1 VSDEFKI
8 YLNSKIGKRNK
19 NLEVLASFFESN
31 ELQILKEKSISIVGT
46 NGKTSSAFYLNEIFT
61 KNDIS
66 SVLFTSPH
74 LVDVNERI
82 KINNEIISDKKISSY
97 MDDLKQF
104 ESENNIELAYFE
116 TLFLTSCKLFLESEA
131 DYFIVE
137 AGIGGL
143 YDTTSILNVDTVC
156 ITNVNY
162 DHMDLLGES
171 LEEIFHQKIQISDN
185 PKRIIF
191 GDPNLY
197 KVHKTY
203 VHDMFDLT
211 DKDIY
216 LNDLES
222 QNKMSLN
229 FGTALKIFESII
241 TNFDEDKTS
250 NEESYPKA
258 PGRFEEVSKNPI
270 KIIDGAHNASSFETL
285 VSFIEENHKI
295 GDFDIYIGMK
305 KGKNTNEFMNKIFAK
320 NFNQIYL
327 IENDSFFE
335 QTKTSDFENYF
346 NENGLT
352 YKVANVDDFYT
363 SKNPS
368 ILTGSLYLVG
378 KYKKEYSW
386 KLSLW

>member
-1 VSDEFKI
+1 MSDEFKI

-82 KINNEIISDKKISSY
+82 KINNEIISDEKISLY

-116 TLFLTSCKLFLESEA
+116 TLFLTSCKLFLESKA

-191 GDPNLY
+191 GDSNLY

-203 VHDMFDLT
+203 VHDKFDLT

-222 QNKMSLN
+222 QNKMNLN

-250 NEESYPKA
+250 TVESYPKV
-258 PGRFEEVSKNPI
+258 PGRFEEVSKNPL
-270 KIIDGAHNASSFETL
+270 KIIDGAHNSSSLETL
-285 VSFIEENHKI
+285 VSFIEENHTT

-305 KGKNTNEFMNKIFAK
+305 MGKNIIEFMNKIFTK

-346 NENGLT
+346 NANGLT
-352 YKVANVDDFYT
+352 YKVATIGDFYT

-378 KYKKEYSW
+378 KYKKEYS
-386 KLSLW
+386 

>member
-295 GDFDIYIGMK
+295 GVFDIYIGMK

-378 KYKKEYSW
+378 KYKKEYS
-386 KLSLW
+386 

>member
-1 VSDEFKI
+1 MSDEFKI

-82 KINNEIISDKKISSY
+82 KINNEIISDEKISLY

-116 TLFLTSCKLFLESEA
+116 TLFLTSCKLFLESKA

-171 LEEIFHQKIQISDN
+171 LEEIFYQKIQISDN

-197 KVHKTY
+197 EVHKTY
-203 VHDMFDLT
+203 VHDKFDLT

-222 QNKMSLN
+222 QNKMNLN

-250 NEESYPKA
+250 TVESYPKV

-270 KIIDGAHNASSFETL
+270 KIIDGAHNSSSFETL
-285 VSFIEENHKI
+285 VSFVEENHKI

-305 KGKNTNEFMNKIFAK
+305 KGKNTNQFMNKIFAK

-335 QTKTSDFENYF
+335 QTKISDFENYF
-346 NENGLT
+346 NANGLT
-352 YKVANVDDFYT
+352 YKVATIGDFYT

-378 KYKKEYSW
+378 KYKKEYS
-386 KLSLW
+386 

>member
-1 VSDEFKI
+1 MSDEFEL

-19 NLEVLASFFESN
+19 NLEFLASFFESN

-46 NGKTSSAFYLNEIFT
+46 NGKTSSAFYLNEMFI
-61 KNDIS
+61 KNDLS

-82 KINNEIISDKKISSY
+82 KINNKIISDEKISSY

-104 ESENNIELAYFE
+104 ETENNIELAYFE
-116 TLFLTSCKLFLESEA
+116 ILFLTGCKLFLESKA

-156 ITNVNY
+156 ITNVDY

-171 LEEIFHQKIQISDN
+171 LEEIFHQKIQVSDN

-191 GDPNLY
+191 GDSNLY

-203 VHDMFDLT
+203 VHEKFDLT
-211 DKDIY
+211 EKDIY

-222 QNKMSLN
+222 SNKLSLN
-229 FGTALKIFESII
+229 FTTALTIFESII
-241 TNFDEDKTS
+241 TNFDMDKISTV
-250 NEESYPKA
+250 ESYPKV
-258 PGRFEEVSKNPI
+258 PGRIEEVSKNPI
-270 KIIDGAHNASSFETL
+270 KIIDGAHNASSMETL
-285 VSFIEENHKI
+285 MNYIEENHTI
-295 GDFDIYIGMK
+295 DDFDLYIGMK
-305 KGKNTNEFMNKIFAK
+305 KGKNINEFMNKISTK
-320 NFNQIYL
+320 NLNQIYL
-327 IENDSFFE
+327 IENDSFFD

-346 NENGLT
+346 NADGLT
-352 YKVANVDDFYT
+352 YKIATIDDFYT
-363 SKNPS
+363 SKNQS

-378 KYKKEYSW
+378 KYKKEYS
-386 KLSLW
+386 

>member
-1 VSDEFKI
+1 MSDEFKI

-82 KINNEIISDKKISSY
+82 KINNEVISDEKISLY

-116 TLFLTSCKLFLESEA
+116 TLFLTSCKLFLESKA

-171 LEEIFHQKIQISDN
+171 LEEIFYQKIQISDN

-197 KVHKTY
+197 EVHKTY
-203 VHDMFDLT
+203 VHDKFDLT

-250 NEESYPKA
+250 TVESYPKV

-270 KIIDGAHNASSFETL
+270 KIIDGAHNASSLETL
-285 VSFIEENHKI
+285 VSFIEENHTT

-305 KGKNTNEFMNKIFAK
+305 KGKNIIEFMNKIFTK

-327 IENDSFFE
+327 IENNSFFE
-335 QTKTSDFENYF
+335 QTKISDFENYF

-352 YKVANVDDFYT
+352 YKEATIGDFYT

-378 KYKKEYSW
+378 KYKKEYS
-386 KLSLW
+386 

>member
-1 VSDEFKI
+1 MSDEFKI

-82 KINNEIISDKKISSY
+82 KINNEIISDEKISLY

-116 TLFLTSCKLFLESEA
+116 TLFLTSCKLFLESKA

-171 LEEIFHQKIQISDN
+171 LEEIFYQKIQISDN

-197 KVHKTY
+197 EDHKTY
-203 VHDMFDLT
+203 VHDKFDLT

-222 QNKMSLN
+222 QNKMNIN

-250 NEESYPKA
+250 TVESYPKV

-270 KIIDGAHNASSFETL
+270 KIIDGAHNSSSLETL
-285 VSFIEENHKI
+285 VSFIEENHTI

-305 KGKNTNEFMNKIFAK
+305 KGKNTNQFMNKIFAK

-335 QTKTSDFENYF
+335 QTKISDFENYF

-352 YKVANVDDFYT
+352 YKVATIGDFYT

-378 KYKKEYSW
+378 KYKKEYS
-386 KLSLW
+386 

>member
-1 VSDEFKI
+1 MSDEFKI

-250 NEESYPKA
+250 TVESYPKV

-378 KYKKEYSW
+378 KYKKEYS
-386 KLSLW
+386 

>member
-1 VSDEFKI
+1 MSDEFKI

-82 KINNEIISDKKISSY
+82 KINNEIISDEKISLY

-116 TLFLTSCKLFLESEA
+116 TLFLTSCKLFLESKA

-197 KVHKTY
+197 EVHKTY
-203 VHDMFDLT
+203 VHDKFDLT

-222 QNKMSLN
+222 QNKMNLN

-250 NEESYPKA
+250 TVENYPKI

-270 KIIDGAHNASSFETL
+270 KIIDGAHNSSSFETL
-285 VSFIEENHKI
+285 VSFIEENHKTD
-295 GDFDIYIGMK
+295 DFDIYIGMK
-305 KGKNTNEFMNKIFAK
+305 KGKNIFEFMNKIFTK
-320 NFNQIYL
+320 KFNQIYL
-327 IENDSFFE
+327 IENNSFFE

-346 NENGLT
+346 NANRLT
-352 YKVANVDDFYT
+352 YKVATIGDFYT

-378 KYKKEYSW
+378 KYKKEYS
-386 KLSLW
+386 

>member
-1 VSDEFKI
+1 MSDEFKI

-82 KINNEIISDKKISSY
+82 KINNEIISDEKISLY

-116 TLFLTSCKLFLESEA
+116 TLFLTSCKLFLESKA

-171 LEEIFHQKIQISDN
+171 LEEIFYQKIQISDN

-197 KVHKTY
+197 EVHKTY
-203 VHDMFDLT
+203 VHDKFDLT

-222 QNKMSLN
+222 QNKMNLN

-250 NEESYPKA
+250 TVESYPKV

-285 VSFIEENHKI
+285 VNFIEENHKI

-305 KGKNTNEFMNKIFAK
+305 KGKNTNEFMNKIFTR

-335 QTKTSDFENYF
+335 QTKTSDFENCF
-346 NENGLT
+346 NANGLT
-352 YKVANVDDFYT
+352 YKVASIDDFYT

-378 KYKKEYSW
+378 KYKKEYS
-386 KLSLW
+386 

>member
-1 VSDEFKI
+1 MSDEFKI

-82 KINNEIISDKKISSY
+82 KINNEVISDEKISLY
-97 MDDLKQF
+97 MDNLKQF

-116 TLFLTSCKLFLESEA
+116 TLFLTSCKLFLESKA

-162 DHMDLLGES
+162 DHVELLGES

-203 VHDMFDLT
+203 VHDKFDLT

-222 QNKMSLN
+222 QNKMNLN
-229 FGTALKIFESII
+229 FGTAIKIFESII

-250 NEESYPKA
+250 TVESYPKV

-270 KIIDGAHNASSFETL
+270 KIIDGAHNGSSLETL
-285 VSFIEENHKI
+285 VSFIEENHTTD
-295 GDFDIYIGMK
+295 DFDIYIGMK
-305 KGKNTNEFMNKIFAK
+305 KGKNIIEFMNKIFTK

-346 NENGLT
+346 NANGLT
-352 YKVANVDDFYT
+352 YKVATISDFYT

-378 KYKKEYSW
+378 KYKKEYS
-386 KLSLW
+386 

>member
-82 KINNEIISDKKISSY
+82 KINNEIISDEKISLY

-116 TLFLTSCKLFLESEA
+116 TLFLTSCKLFLESKA

-171 LEEIFHQKIQISDN
+171 LEEIFYQKIQISDN

-197 KVHKTY
+197 EVHKTY
-203 VHDMFDLT
+203 VHDKFDLT

-222 QNKMSLN
+222 QNKMNLN

-250 NEESYPKA
+250 TVESYPKV

-270 KIIDGAHNASSFETL
+270 KIIDGAHNSSSFETL

-346 NENGLT
+346 NANGLT
-352 YKVANVDDFYT
+352 YKVATIGDFYT

-378 KYKKEYSW
+378 KYKKEYS
-386 KLSLW
+386 

>member
-1 VSDEFKI
+1 MPDEFKI

-82 KINNEIISDKKISSY
+82 KINNEIISDEKISLY

-116 TLFLTSCKLFLESEA
+116 TLFLTSCKLFLESKA

-171 LEEIFHQKIQISDN
+171 LEEIFYQKIQISDN

-197 KVHKTY
+197 EVHKTY
-203 VHDMFDLT
+203 VHDKFDLT

-216 LNDLES
+216 LNDLET

-250 NEESYPKA
+250 TVESYPKV

-305 KGKNTNEFMNKIFAK
+305 KGKNTHEFMNKIFTK

-346 NENGLT
+346 NANRLT
-352 YKVANVDDFYT
+352 YKVATIGDFYT

-378 KYKKEYSW
+378 KYKKEYS
-386 KLSLW
+386 

>member
-1 VSDEFKI
+1 MSDEFKI

-19 NLEVLASFFESN
+19 NLEVLVSFFESN

-82 KINNEIISDKKISSY
+82 KINNEVISDEKISLY

-116 TLFLTSCKLFLESEA
+116 TLFLTSCKLFLESKA

-162 DHMDLLGES
+162 DHVELLGES

-197 KVHKTY
+197 EVHKTY
-203 VHDMFDLT
+203 VHDKFDLT

-222 QNKMSLN
+222 QNKMNLN

-250 NEESYPKA
+250 TVESYPKV
-258 PGRFEEVSKNPI
+258 PGRFEEVSKNPL
-270 KIIDGAHNASSFETL
+270 KIIDGAHNSSSLETL
-285 VSFIEENHKI
+285 VSFIEENHNTD
-295 GDFDIYIGMK
+295 DFDIYIGMK
-305 KGKNTNEFMNKIFAK
+305 KGKNIIEFMNKIFTK

-327 IENDSFFE
+327 IENNSFFE

-346 NENGLT
+346 NANGLT
-352 YKVANVDDFYT
+352 YMVATIGDFYT

-378 KYKKEYSW
+378 KYKKEYS
-386 KLSLW
+386 

>member
-1 VSDEFKI
+1 MSDEFKI

-104 ESENNIELAYFE
+104 ESEKKIELAYFE
-116 TLFLTSCKLFLESEA
+116 TLFLTSCKLFLESKA

-162 DHMDLLGES
+162 DHVELLGES

-222 QNKMSLN
+222 QNKMNLN

-250 NEESYPKA
+250 TVESYPKV

-305 KGKNTNEFMNKIFAK
+305 KGKNTNQFMNKIFAK

-346 NENGLT
+346 NANGLT

-378 KYKKEYSW
+378 KYKKEYS
-386 KLSLW
+386 

>member
-1 VSDEFKI
+1 MSDEFKI

-82 KINNEIISDKKISSY
+82 KINNEIISDEKISLY

-116 TLFLTSCKLFLESEA
+116 TLFLTSCKLFLESKA

-171 LEEIFHQKIQISDN
+171 LEEIFYQKIQISDN

-197 KVHKTY
+197 EVHKTY
-203 VHDMFDLT
+203 VHDKFDLT

-222 QNKMSLN
+222 QNKMNLN

-250 NEESYPKA
+250 TVESYPKV

-327 IENDSFFE
+327 IENNSFFE

-346 NENGLT
+346 NANGLT
-352 YKVANVDDFYT
+352 YKVATIGDFYT

-378 KYKKEYSW
+378 KYKKEYS
-386 KLSLW
+386 

>member
-1 VSDEFKI
+1 MSDEFKI

-82 KINNEIISDKKISSY
+82 KINNEVISDEKISLY

-116 TLFLTSCKLFLESEA
+116 TLFLTSCKLFLESKA

-191 GDPNLY
+191 GDPNFY

-203 VHDMFDLT
+203 VHDKFDLT

-222 QNKMSLN
+222 QNKMNLN

-250 NEESYPKA
+250 TVESYPKV

-270 KIIDGAHNASSFETL
+270 KIIDGAHNSSSLETL
-285 VSFIEENHKI
+285 VSFIEENHTI

-305 KGKNTNEFMNKIFAK
+305 KGKNIIEFMNKIFTK
-320 NFNQIYL
+320 KFNQIYL
-327 IENDSFFE
+327 IENNSFFE

-346 NENGLT
+346 NANGLT
-352 YKVANVDDFYT
+352 YKVATVDDFYT

-378 KYKKEYSW
+378 KYKKEYS
-386 KLSLW
+386 

>member
-1 VSDEFKI
+1 MSDEFKI

-82 KINNEIISDKKISSY
+82 KINNEIISDEKISLY

-116 TLFLTSCKLFLESEA
+116 TLFLTSCKLFLESKA

-171 LEEIFHQKIQISDN
+171 LEEIFYQKIQISDN

-191 GDPNLY
+191 GNPNLY
-197 KVHKTY
+197 EVHKTY
-203 VHDMFDLT
+203 VHDKFDLT

-222 QNKMSLN
+222 QNKMNLN

-250 NEESYPKA
+250 TVESYPKV

-305 KGKNTNEFMNKIFAK
+305 KGKNTNEFMNKIFTK

-346 NENGLT
+346 NENGLN
-352 YKVANVDDFYT
+352 YKVAKVDDFYT

-378 KYKKEYSW
+378 KYKKEYS
-386 KLSLW
+386 

>member
-1 VSDEFKI
+1 MSDEFKI

-82 KINNEIISDKKISSY
+82 KINNEIISDEKISLY

-116 TLFLTSCKLFLESEA
+116 TLFLTSCKLFLESKA

-171 LEEIFHQKIQISDN
+171 LEEIFYQKIQISDN

-197 KVHKTY
+197 EVHKTY
-203 VHDMFDLT
+203 VHDKFDLT

-222 QNKMSLN
+222 QNKMNLN

-250 NEESYPKA
+250 TVESYPKV

-270 KIIDGAHNASSFETL
+270 KIIDGAHNSSSFETL
-285 VSFIEENHKI
+285 VSFIEANHTTA
-295 GDFDIYIGMK
+295 DFDIYIGMK
-305 KGKNTNEFMNKIFAK
+305 KGKNIIEFMNKIFTK
-320 NFNQIYL
+320 KFNQIYL
-327 IENDSFFE
+327 IENNSFFE

-346 NENGLT
+346 NANGLT
-352 YKVANVDDFYT
+352 YKVATIGDFYT

-378 KYKKEYSW
+378 KYKKEYS
-386 KLSLW
+386 

>member
-1 VSDEFKI
+1 MSDEFKI

-82 KINNEIISDKKISSY
+82 KINNEIISDEKISFY

-116 TLFLTSCKLFLESEA
+116 TLFLTSCKLFLESKA

-171 LEEIFHQKIQISDN
+171 LEEIFYQKIQISDN

-197 KVHKTY
+197 EVHKTY
-203 VHDMFDLT
+203 VHDKFDLT

-222 QNKMSLN
+222 QNKMNLN

-250 NEESYPKA
+250 TVESYPKV

-305 KGKNTNEFMNKIFAK
+305 KGKNTNEFMNKIFTK

-346 NENGLT
+346 NENGLN
-352 YKVANVDDFYT
+352 YKVAKVDDFYT

-378 KYKKEYSW
+378 KYKKEYS
-386 KLSLW
+386 

>member
-1 VSDEFKI
+1 
-8 YLNSKIGKRNK
+8 
-19 NLEVLASFFESN
+19 
-31 ELQILKEKSISIVGT
+31 
-46 NGKTSSAFYLNEIFT
+46 
-61 KNDIS
+61 
-66 SVLFTSPH
+66 
-74 LVDVNERI
+74 
-82 KINNEIISDKKISSY
+82 
-97 MDDLKQF
+97 
-104 ESENNIELAYFE
+104 
-116 TLFLTSCKLFLESEA
+116 
-131 DYFIVE
+131 VE

-171 LEEIFHQKIQISDN
+171 LEEIFYQKIQISDN

-197 KVHKTY
+197 EVHKTY
-203 VHDMFDLT
+203 VHDKFDLT

-222 QNKMSLN
+222 QNKMNLN

-250 NEESYPKA
+250 TVESYPKV

-270 KIIDGAHNASSFETL
+270 KIIDGAHNSSSFETL
-285 VSFIEENHKI
+285 VSFIEENHTT

-305 KGKNTNEFMNKIFAK
+305 KGKNIIEFMNKIFTK
-320 NFNQIYL
+320 KFNQIYL
-327 IENDSFFE
+327 IENNSFFE

-346 NENGLT
+346 NANGLT
-352 YKVANVDDFYT
+352 YKVATIGDFYT

-378 KYKKEYSW
+378 KYKKEYS
-386 KLSLW
+386 

>member
-1 VSDEFKI
+1 MSDEFKI

-19 NLEVLASFFESN
+19 NLEILASFFESN

-82 KINNEIISDKKISSY
+82 KINNEIISDEKISLY
-97 MDDLKQF
+97 MNDLKQF

-116 TLFLTSCKLFLESEA
+116 TLFLTSCKLFLESKA

-171 LEEIFHQKIQISDN
+171 LEEIFYQKIQISDN

-197 KVHKTY
+197 EVHKTY
-203 VHDMFDLT
+203 VHDRFDLT

-222 QNKMSLN
+222 QNKMNLN

-241 TNFDEDKTS
+241 TNFDEEKTS

-378 KYKKEYSW
+378 KYKKEYS
-386 KLSLW
+386 

>member
-1 VSDEFKI
+1 M
-8 YLNSKIGKRNK
+8 
-19 NLEVLASFFESN
+19 
-31 ELQILKEKSISIVGT
+31 
-46 NGKTSSAFYLNEIFT
+46 
-61 KNDIS
+61 
-66 SVLFTSPH
+66 H
-74 LVDVNERI
+74 
-82 KINNEIISDKKISSY
+82 DK
-97 MDDLKQF
+97 
-104 ESENNIELAYFE
+104 
-116 TLFLTSCKLFLESEA
+116 
-131 DYFIVE
+131 
-137 AGIGGL
+137 
-143 YDTTSILNVDTVC
+143 
-156 ITNVNY
+156 
-162 DHMDLLGES
+162 
-171 LEEIFHQKIQISDN
+171 
-185 PKRIIF
+185 
-191 GDPNLY
+191 
-197 KVHKTY
+197 
-203 VHDMFDLT
+203 FDLT

-305 KGKNTNEFMNKIFAK
+305 KGKNTKEFMNKIFAK

-335 QTKTSDFENYF
+335 QAKTSDFENYF

-368 ILTGSLYLVG
+368 ILTGSLYLIG
-378 KYKKEYSW
+378 KYKKEYS
-386 KLSLW
+386 

>member
-1 VSDEFKI
+1 MSDEFKI

-74 LVDVNERI
+74 LVNVNERI
-82 KINNEIISDKKISSY
+82 KINNEIISDKKISLY

-241 TNFDEDKTS
+241 ANFDEDKTS

-352 YKVANVDDFYT
+352 YKLANVDDFYT

-378 KYKKEYSW
+378 KYKKEYS
-386 KLSLW
+386 

>member
-1 VSDEFKI
+1 MSDEFKI

-82 KINNEIISDKKISSY
+82 KINNEIISDEKISLY

-116 TLFLTSCKLFLESEA
+116 TLFLTSCKLFLESKA

-171 LEEIFHQKIQISDN
+171 LEEIFYQKIQISDN

-197 KVHKTY
+197 EVHKTY
-203 VHDMFDLT
+203 VHDKFDLT

-222 QNKMSLN
+222 QNKMNLN

-250 NEESYPKA
+250 TVESYPKV

-335 QTKTSDFENYF
+335 QTKISDFENYF
-346 NENGLT
+346 NANGLT
-352 YKVANVDDFYT
+352 YKVATIGDFYT

-378 KYKKEYSW
+378 KYKKEYS
-386 KLSLW
+386 

>member
-1 VSDEFKI
+1 MSDEFKI

-82 KINNEIISDKKISSY
+82 KINNEIISDEKISLY

-116 TLFLTSCKLFLESEA
+116 TLFLTSCKLFLESKA

-171 LEEIFHQKIQISDN
+171 LEEIFYQKIQISDN

-197 KVHKTY
+197 EVHKTY
-203 VHDMFDLT
+203 VHDKFDLT

-222 QNKMSLN
+222 QNKMNLN

-250 NEESYPKA
+250 TVESYPKV

-305 KGKNTNEFMNKIFAK
+305 KGKNIIEFMNKIFTK
-320 NFNQIYL
+320 KFNQIYL
-327 IENDSFFE
+327 IENNSFFE
-335 QTKTSDFENYF
+335 QTKISDFENYF
-346 NENGLT
+346 YANGLT
-352 YKVANVDDFYT
+352 YKVATIGDFYT

-378 KYKKEYSW
+378 KYKKEYS
-386 KLSLW
+386 

>member
-1 VSDEFKI
+1 MSDEFKI

-82 KINNEIISDKKISSY
+82 KINNEVISDEKISLY

-116 TLFLTSCKLFLESEA
+116 TLFLTSCKLFLESKA

-162 DHMDLLGES
+162 DHVELLGES
-171 LEEIFHQKIQISDN
+171 LEEIFYQKIQISDN

-191 GDPNLY
+191 GDSNLY

-203 VHDMFDLT
+203 VHDKFDLT

-335 QTKTSDFENYF
+335 QAKTSDFENYF

-352 YKVANVDDFYT
+352 YKVATIDDFYT

-378 KYKKEYSW
+378 KYKKEYS
-386 KLSLW
+386 

>member
-1 VSDEFKI
+1 MSDEFKI

-82 KINNEIISDKKISSY
+82 KINNEIISDEKISLY

-116 TLFLTSCKLFLESEA
+116 TLFLTSCKLFLESKA

-162 DHMDLLGES
+162 DHVELLGES

-197 KVHKTY
+197 EVHKTY
-203 VHDMFDLT
+203 VHDKFDLT

-241 TNFDEDKTS
+241 TNFDEDKTI

-285 VSFIEENHKI
+285 VSFIEENHTI

-346 NENGLT
+346 NANGLT
-352 YKVANVDDFYT
+352 YKVATIGDFYT

-378 KYKKEYSW
+378 KYKKEYS
-386 KLSLW
+386 

>member
-1 VSDEFKI
+1 MSDEFKI

-116 TLFLTSCKLFLESEA
+116 TLFITSCKLFLESEA

-305 KGKNTNEFMNKIFAK
+305 KGKITNEFMNKIFAK

-378 KYKKEYSW
+378 KYKKEYS
-386 KLSLW
+386 

>member
-1 VSDEFKI
+1 MSDEFKI

-82 KINNEIISDKKISSY
+82 KINNEVISDEKISLY

-116 TLFLTSCKLFLESEA
+116 TLFLTSCKLFLESKA

-171 LEEIFHQKIQISDN
+171 LEEIFYQKIQISDN

-197 KVHKTY
+197 EVHKTY
-203 VHDMFDLT
+203 VHDKFDLT

-250 NEESYPKA
+250 TVESYPKV

-285 VSFIEENHKI
+285 VSFIEENHTI

-346 NENGLT
+346 NANGLT
-352 YKVANVDDFYT
+352 YKVATIGDFYT

-378 KYKKEYSW
+378 KYKKEYS
-386 KLSLW
+386 

>member
-1 VSDEFKI
+1 MSDEFKI

-19 NLEVLASFFESN
+19 NLEILASFFESN

-82 KINNEIISDKKISSY
+82 KINNEVISDEKISSY

-116 TLFLTSCKLFLESEA
+116 TLFLTSCKLFLESKA

-171 LEEIFHQKIQISDN
+171 LEEIFYQKIQISDN

-197 KVHKTY
+197 EVHKTY
-203 VHDMFDLT
+203 VHDRFDLT

-222 QNKMSLN
+222 QNKMNLN

-378 KYKKEYSW
+378 KYKKEYS
-386 KLSLW
+386 

>member
-1 VSDEFKI
+1 MSDEFKI

-82 KINNEIISDKKISSY
+82 KINNEIISDEKISLY

-116 TLFLTSCKLFLESEA
+116 TLFLTSCKLFLESKA

-171 LEEIFHQKIQISDN
+171 LEEIFYQKIQISDN

-197 KVHKTY
+197 EVHKTY
-203 VHDMFDLT
+203 VHDKFDLT

-222 QNKMSLN
+222 QNKMNLN

-250 NEESYPKA
+250 TVESYPKV

-270 KIIDGAHNASSFETL
+270 KIIDGAHNSSSFETL
-285 VSFIEENHKI
+285 VSFIEENHI
-295 GDFDIYIGMK
+295 TGDFDIYIGMK
-305 KGKNTNEFMNKIFAK
+305 KGKNIIEFMNKIFTK
-320 NFNQIYL
+320 KFNQIYL
-327 IENDSFFE
+327 IKNNSFFE

-346 NENGLT
+346 NANGLT
-352 YKVANVDDFYT
+352 YKVATIGDFYT

-378 KYKKEYSW
+378 KYKKEYS
-386 KLSLW
+386 

>member
-1 VSDEFKI
+1 MSDEFKI

-31 ELQILKEKSISIVGT
+31 ELQILKEKSIAIVGT

-82 KINNEIISDKKISSY
+82 KINNEIISDEKISLY

-116 TLFLTSCKLFLESEA
+116 TLFLTSCKLFLESKA

-171 LEEIFHQKIQISDN
+171 LEEIFYQKIQISDN

-197 KVHKTY
+197 EVHKTY
-203 VHDMFDLT
+203 VHDKFDLT

-222 QNKMSLN
+222 QNKMNLN

-250 NEESYPKA
+250 TVESYPKV

-270 KIIDGAHNASSFETL
+270 KIIDGAHNSSSFETL
-285 VSFIEENHKI
+285 VSFIEENHTT

-305 KGKNTNEFMNKIFAK
+305 MGKNIIEFMNKIFTK

-327 IENDSFFE
+327 IENNSFFE

-346 NENGLT
+346 NANGLT
-352 YKVANVDDFYT
+352 YKVATIGDFYT

-378 KYKKEYSW
+378 KYKKEYS
-386 KLSLW
+386 

>member
-1 VSDEFKI
+1 MSDEFKI

-82 KINNEIISDKKISSY
+82 KINNEIISDEKISLY

-116 TLFLTSCKLFLESEA
+116 TLFLTSCKLFLESKA

-171 LEEIFHQKIQISDN
+171 LEEIFYQKIQISDN

-197 KVHKTY
+197 EVHKTY
-203 VHDMFDLT
+203 VHDKFDLT

-222 QNKMSLN
+222 QNKMNLN

-250 NEESYPKA
+250 TVESYPKV

-285 VSFIEENHKI
+285 VSFIEENHTI

-305 KGKNTNEFMNKIFAK
+305 KGKNIIEFMNKIFTK
-320 NFNQIYL
+320 KFNQIYL
-327 IENDSFFE
+327 IENNSFFE

-346 NENGLT
+346 NANGLT
-352 YKVANVDDFYT
+352 YKVATIGDFYT

-378 KYKKEYSW
+378 KYKKEYS
-386 KLSLW
+386 

>member
-1 VSDEFKI
+1 MSDEFKI

-82 KINNEIISDKKISSY
+82 KINNEVISDEKISLY

-116 TLFLTSCKLFLESEA
+116 TLFLTSCKLFLESKA

-171 LEEIFHQKIQISDN
+171 LEEIFYQKIQISDN

-197 KVHKTY
+197 EVHKTY
-203 VHDMFDLT
+203 VHDKFDLT

-222 QNKMSLN
+222 QNKMNLN

-250 NEESYPKA
+250 TVESYPKV

-285 VSFIEENHKI
+285 VSFIEENHTI

-305 KGKNTNEFMNKIFAK
+305 KGKNTNEFMNKIFTK

-346 NENGLT
+346 NANGLT
-352 YKVANVDDFYT
+352 YKVATIGDFYT

-378 KYKKEYSW
+378 KYKKEYS
-386 KLSLW
+386 

>member
-1 VSDEFKI
+1 MSDEFKI

-82 KINNEIISDKKISSY
+82 KINNEIISDEKISLY

-116 TLFLTSCKLFLESEA
+116 TLFLTSCKLFLESKA

-171 LEEIFHQKIQISDN
+171 LEEIFYQKIQISDN

-197 KVHKTY
+197 EVHKTY
-203 VHDMFDLT
+203 VHDKFDLT

-222 QNKMSLN
+222 QNKMNLN

-250 NEESYPKA
+250 TVESYPKV

-285 VSFIEENHKI
+285 VSFIEENHTI

-305 KGKNTNEFMNKIFAK
+305 KGKNTNQFMNKIFAK

-346 NENGLT
+346 NANGLT
-352 YKVANVDDFYT
+352 YKVATIGDFYT

-378 KYKKEYSW
+378 KYKKEYS
-386 KLSLW
+386 

>member
-1 VSDEFKI
+1 MSDEFKI

-82 KINNEIISDKKISSY
+82 KINNEIISDEKISLY

-116 TLFLTSCKLFLESEA
+116 TLFLTSCKLFLESKA

-171 LEEIFHQKIQISDN
+171 LEEIFYQKIQISDN

-197 KVHKTY
+197 EDHKTY
-203 VHDMFDLT
+203 VHDKFDLT

-222 QNKMSLN
+222 QNKMNIN

-250 NEESYPKA
+250 TVESYPKV

-270 KIIDGAHNASSFETL
+270 KIIDGAHNSSSLETL
-285 VSFIEENHKI
+285 VSFIEENHI
-295 GDFDIYIGMK
+295 LGDFDIYIGMK
-305 KGKNTNEFMNKIFAK
+305 KGKNIIEFMNKIFTK
-320 NFNQIYL
+320 KFNQIYL
-327 IENDSFFE
+327 IENNSFFE

-346 NENGLT
+346 NANRLT
-352 YKVANVDDFYT
+352 YKVATIGDFYT

-378 KYKKEYSW
+378 KYKKEYS
-386 KLSLW
+386 